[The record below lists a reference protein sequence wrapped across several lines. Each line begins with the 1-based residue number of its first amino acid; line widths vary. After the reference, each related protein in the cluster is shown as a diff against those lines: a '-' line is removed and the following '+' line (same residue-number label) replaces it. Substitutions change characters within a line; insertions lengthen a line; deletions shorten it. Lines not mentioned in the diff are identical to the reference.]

1 MPAAEPLVFVDTN
14 ILLYAHDSAAGRKR
28 DDAAVLLAEL
38 WRDRRGALSVQVLQ
52 EFFVNVTRK
61 IPKPLTLAQARDV
74 MRGYGPWVRSVTTT
88 AHVLRATEIM
98 ELAKLSFWDGLIIAS
113 AEAAGAEVLASED
126 LQHGQKIAGVTVMN
140 PFAATAAT
148 RRGK

>member
-1 MPAAEPLVFVDTN
+1 MPAANPLVFIDTN

-28 DDAAVLLAEL
+28 DEAAILLAGL
-38 WRDRRGALSVQVLQ
+38 WREQRGALSVQVLQ

-74 MRGYGPWVRSVTTT
+74 MRGYGPWVRGATTT
-88 AHVLRATEIM
+88 AHVLRASEIM

-113 AEAAGAEVLASED
+113 AEAAGAELLASED
-126 LQHGQKIAGVTVMN
+126 LQHGQTIAGVTVMN
-140 PFAATAAT
+140 PFAAAQTK
-148 RRGK
+148 RGK